1 MQEHNYNKFVYEA
14 QKMENVP
21 KKKKKQNP
29 AKLDRGCKSQVNF
42 EDPKNLKKQLK

>member
-1 MQEHNYNKFVYEA
+1 MQEKNYNKFVYKA

-29 AKLDRGCKSQVNF
+29 VKAERACKSQLDF